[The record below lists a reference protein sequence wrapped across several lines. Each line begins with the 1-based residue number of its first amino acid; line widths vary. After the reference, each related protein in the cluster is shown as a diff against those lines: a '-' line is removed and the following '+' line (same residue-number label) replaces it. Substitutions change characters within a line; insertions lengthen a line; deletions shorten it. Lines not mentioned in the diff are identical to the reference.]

1 MTKNVASSKFCSSPR
16 PGAVAVRNAGA
27 AVPTPF
33 TRRPRGEDAAP
44 APERPRAGRELGC
57 APLTP
62 SFSSGTPPPH
72 PPGGSGKLL
81 PAPQSLAR
89 RPCLVPQVLRLGKTE
104 DCGFPQSHGFS
115 SYNRA
120 TASQGKMRFIFNYS
134 PVLKNNYK
142 LLGNHTDSAERSPV
156 SCTWFLQLITSCL
169 TISSVQFS
177 RSVVSDSLQPHESQH
192 ARPPCPSPSPGVH
205 SDSRPSSQ

>member
-1 MTKNVASSKFCSSPR
+1 MLLVQSSALLRGQALWPSGMPERQSPR
-16 PGAVAVRNAGA
+16 LSLAGHAVRTLHRLRSG
-27 AVPTPF
+27 
-33 TRRPRGEDAAP
+33 RG
-44 APERPRAGRELGC
+44 R
-57 APLTP
+57 
-62 SFSSGTPPPH
+62 
-72 PPGGSGKLL
+72 GGSSAARRSLPASARGPRLRTLQAGVGNSSLL
-81 PAPQSLAR
+81 PSLAR

-177 RSVVSDSLQPHESQH
+177 RSVVSDSATP
-192 ARPPCPSPSPGVH
+192 
-205 SDSRPSSQ
+205 